1 MISFP
6 PSVADHARIHVR
18 LKISSAENTR
28 VPSGTQWSYARE
40 VFLARKFSIV
50 REAHPVGADFAKSA
64 RTEKGPGMVGDTQ
77 VNWVCSSASFL
88 DLAKVL
94 GALFELQ
101 YFAGRSHALA
111 QARLRQRF
119 ISSSS
124 HPTHPWAE
132 VWVQRSVRFCPVGV
146 YQQRA

>member
-1 MISFP
+1 M
-6 PSVADHARIHVR
+6 
-18 LKISSAENTR
+18 
-28 VPSGTQWSYARE
+28 
-40 VFLARKFSIV
+40 FLARKFSIV

-111 QARLRQRF
+111 QARLGQRF
-119 ISSSS
+119 ELP
-124 HPTHPWAE
+124 PTHPGAE